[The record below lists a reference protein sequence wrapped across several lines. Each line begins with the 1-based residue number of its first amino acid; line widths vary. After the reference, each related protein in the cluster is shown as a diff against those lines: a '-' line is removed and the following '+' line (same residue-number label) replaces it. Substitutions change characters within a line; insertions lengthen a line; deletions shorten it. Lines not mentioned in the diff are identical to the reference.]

1 MKKWTYKQR
10 FLVIL
15 SATTIEFIVLHSF
28 YAWRTIK
35 LQHEWKNNHLAMMV
49 SGVAVIL
56 LSALF
61 NLFLLALHKELRPHV
76 KKMVNIAIYIYRF
89 MALLGYLIVPLVCNK
104 IFIL

>member
-1 MKKWTYKQR
+1 
-10 FLVIL
+10 
-15 SATTIEFIVLHSF
+15 
-28 YAWRTIK
+28 
-35 LQHEWKNNHLAMMV
+35 MMV

-61 NLFLLALHKELRPHV
+61 NLFLLALHKELRPRV

-104 IFIL
+104 IFIF